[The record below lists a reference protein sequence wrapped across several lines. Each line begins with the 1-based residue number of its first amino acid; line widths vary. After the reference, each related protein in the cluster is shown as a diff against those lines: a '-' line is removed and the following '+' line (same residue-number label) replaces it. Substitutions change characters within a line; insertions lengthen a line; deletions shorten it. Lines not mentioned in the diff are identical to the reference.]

1 MGMRRPLIASMLL
14 AAAVALTGCS
24 TGAPTMSAE
33 STNQTAEVLN
43 VANVDKVIASYSGD
57 VTKLPTTFGEP
68 TKRAAKIGWS
78 SPRTANELVGR
89 LGLSIE
95 KAVGAMG
102 GTVVGYD
109 ADADVSRQVGQMQQ
123 LINDKVDAIIVW
135 PLDAT
140 ALGPVV
146 KQAKAAGIPVVAM
159 EATPNADGNIGDIA
173 GQVIYGRDLQA
184 YVAASLM
191 AELHPGGEVAVSKFA
206 VPVPSITYYAERASY
221 WAAQKGL
228 KVVGTYDNMSD
239 DVAGGQAMASPI
251 IAKYP
256 NLVGLLSYNDA
267 TAMGTMAAAKAAA
280 KNLVAFGQNG
290 EDAGVEAVRSGKLAL
305 TYQPPVVDWGREL
318 VRGAYLASE
327 GKDIP
332 KAVFTGPGTFISSA
346 NIDTAQKMQSLILA
360 AYGG

>member
-1 MGMRRPLIASMLL
+1 MRRPLIVSTLL
-14 AAAVALTGCS
+14 AATVALAGCS
-24 TGAPTMSAE
+24 TGAPTTVSAG
-33 STNQTAEVLN
+33 SADKTAEVLT
-43 VANVDKVIASYSGD
+43 VANIEKVIASYPGD
-57 VTKLPTTFGEP
+57 VTKLPTSFGEP
-68 TKRAAKIGWS
+68 AERAAKIGWS

-95 KAVGAMG
+95 KAVADMG
-102 GTVVGYD
+102 GTLVSYD

-123 LINDKVDAIIVW
+123 LINDKVDAIVVW

-140 ALGPVV
+140 ALAPVM
-146 KQAKAAGIPVVAM
+146 KQAKAANIPVVAM
-159 EATPNADGNIGDIA
+159 EATPNADGDIGDAA
-173 GQVIYGRDLQA
+173 GQVIYGRDLGA

-206 VPVPSITYYAERASY
+206 VPVPSIMYYAERASY
-221 WAAQKGL
+221 WATQKGL

-239 DVAGGQAMASPI
+239 DVAGGQAMASPV

-267 TAMGTMAAAKAAA
+267 TAMGATTAAKAAA
-280 KNLVAFGQNG
+280 KNLLAFGQNG
-290 EDAGVEAVRSGKLAL
+290 EDSGVEAVRSGKLAL

-327 GKDIP
+327 GKEIP
-332 KAVFTGPGTFISSA
+332 KAVFTGPGTFITSA
-346 NIDTAQKMQSLILA
+346 NIGTAKKMQDLILS
-360 AYGG
+360 AYGS

>member
-1 MGMRRPLIASMLL
+1 MRRPLIVSALL
-14 AAAVALTGCS
+14 AAAIALTGCS
-24 TGAPTMSAE
+24 TGASAQDAGV
-33 STNQTAEVLN
+33 SDKSAEVLS
-43 VANVDKVIASYSGD
+43 VANIDKVVASYSGD
-57 VTKLPTTFGEP
+57 VSTLPATFGEP

-95 KAVGAMG
+95 KAVTEMG
-102 GTVVGYD
+102 GTMVGYD
-109 ADADVSRQVGQMQQ
+109 ADADVGRQVGQMQQ

-135 PLDAT
+135 PLDTT

-146 KQAKAAGIPVVAM
+146 KQAKAAHIPVIAM
-159 EATPNADGNIGDIA
+159 EATPNADGDIGDVS
-173 GQVIYGRDLQA
+173 GQVIYGRDFGA

-191 AELHPGGEVAVSKFA
+191 AQLHPGGEVAVSKFA
-206 VPVPSITYYAERASY
+206 VPVPSITYYAERATY
-221 WAAQKGL
+221 WAGQKGL

-256 NLVGLLSYNDA
+256 ALVGLLSYNDS
-267 TAMGTMAAAKAAA
+267 TAMGTMTAAKAAA
-280 KNLVAFGQNG
+280 KSLDAFGQNG
-290 EDAGVEAVRSGKLAL
+290 EDAGVDAVGSGNLAL

-318 VRGAYLASE
+318 VRGAYLASD
-327 GKDIP
+327 GKEIP
-332 KAVFTGPGTFISSA
+332 KAVFTGPGSFISSA
-346 NIDTAQKMQSLILA
+346 NSGSAKKMQDLITS